1 MDPGPIAG
9 PRPGPS
15 PGDSSP
21 NREAENEKSPDL
33 RQASGPAS
41 GTQRASTDAGPG
53 PVPPAKLERTSPTD
67 PAFWSRVI
75 EASGASRRVRVLL
88 EGSRCEKVAAG
99 FGGAVVSVRV
109 GIEVLA
115 PAKALLAEIEGVAGG
130 VAGSAVKVEL
140 VSDAPVVQ
148 APVAKAN
155 MTEHPL
161 VKSAMELFGARLVSV
176 QGRPPAQG

>member
-1 MDPGPIAG
+1 MDPGPGAG
-9 PRPGPS
+9 PAGAGPV
-15 PGDSSP
+15 DSSP
-21 NREAENEKSPDL
+21 STPAPEDGSADLAGEASNAE
-33 RQASGPAS
+33 RGPTGA
-41 GTQRASTDAGPG
+41 A
-53 PVPPAKLERTSPTD
+53 PPAPHAGAAPRTSPTD
-67 PAFWSRVI
+67 PAFWARVI
-75 EASGASRRVRVLL
+75 EASGGSRRVRVLL

-109 GIEVLA
+109 GVEVLA
-115 PAKALLAEIEGVAGG
+115 PARALLGEIEGVAGG

-148 APVAKAN
+148 APAPRAN
-155 MTEHPL
+155 MSEHPL